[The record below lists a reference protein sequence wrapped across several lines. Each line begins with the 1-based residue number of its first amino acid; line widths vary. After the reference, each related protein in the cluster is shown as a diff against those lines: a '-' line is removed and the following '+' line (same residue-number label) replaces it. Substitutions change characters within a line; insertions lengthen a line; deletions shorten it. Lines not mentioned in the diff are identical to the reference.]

1 MSDPGFEF
9 EVEKEIEIDFEFDF
23 DSDVDIT
30 LEKDVDIDV
39 KVDSD
44 VDLDGNFASA
54 TFSAEAI
61 GENTFAEA
69 DVHVLVV
76 EGKLSSVDGVLVAA
90 TDGSYGY

>member
-1 MSDPGFEF
+1 MADPGFEF
-9 EVEKEIEIDFEFDF
+9 EKEIEAEFDF
-23 DSDVDIT
+23 NFESETEIK

-39 KVDSD
+39 KVESD

-61 GENTFAEA
+61 GKETFAEA

-76 EGKLSSVDGVLVAA
+76 EGKLSSVDGVLIAA
-90 TDGSYGY
+90 TDNGGIFG

>member
-1 MSDPGFEF
+1 MSGSNNEFEF
-9 EVEKEIEIDFEFDF
+9 EKEIEVEFEFDF
-23 DSDVDIT
+23 ESDVDIN

-44 VDLDGNFASA
+44 VDLDGNFASV

-61 GENTFAEA
+61 GKNTFAEA

-76 EGKLSSVDGVLVAA
+76 EGKLSSADGVIVAA
-90 TDGSYGY
+90 TDGGGWG